1 MNLEGLDHVA
11 ISVSD
16 MERSVQW
23 YVEVL
28 GLERQHTDV
37 WDGVPQFVG
46 KGATGIAIFPARDA
60 GDGPDRPSRVGLRHF
75 ALRADRANF
84 LRAQEELKARGID
97 FEFEDHEIAHSIY
110 FRDPDGFAL
119 EITTY
124 ELEP

>member
-1 MNLEGLDHVA
+1 MNLEGLDHIA

-16 MERSVQW
+16 VERSVQW
-23 YVEVL
+23 YIEVL
-28 GLERQHTDV
+28 GLERQHAEV
-37 WDGVPQFVG
+37 WDDVPVFVG
-46 KGATGIAIFPARDA
+46 KGATGIAIFPARDTA
-60 GDGPDRPSRVGLRHF
+60 DGSMKRARIGLRHF

-110 FRDPDGFAL
+110 FRDPDGFDL

-124 ELEP
+124 EV

>member
-16 MERSVQW
+16 MERSVHW

-60 GDGPDRPSRVGLRHF
+60 AAGPAKPARVGLRHF

-84 LRAQEELKARGID
+84 LQAQQELRARGID
-97 FEFEDHEIAHSIY
+97 FEFEDHQIAHSIY
-110 FRDPDGFAL
+110 FRDPDGFDL

-124 ELEP
+124 EVEG

>member
-1 MNLEGLDHVA
+1 MNLEGLDHIA
-11 ISVSD
+11 ISVND
-16 MERSVQW
+16 VERSVQW
-23 YVEVL
+23 YIEVL
-28 GLERQHTDV
+28 GLERQHAEV
-37 WDGVPQFVG
+37 WDDVPTFVG

-60 GDGPDRPSRVGLRHF
+60 AEGAVKSARVGLRHF

-110 FRDPDGFAL
+110 FRDPDGFDL

-124 ELEP
+124 EVA